1 MKCAF
6 CSKPIRFWQSKKPLG
21 PGPLPIYGQYEHTAC
36 HAKRDEYIKEN
47 LVPLPGITAEKH
59 QQIHDE
65 TVARLYREAT

>member
-1 MKCAF
+1 M
-6 CSKPIRFWQSKKPLG
+6 
-21 PGPLPIYGQYEHTAC
+21 YGQYEHTAC

-59 QQIHDE
+59 QQIQDE